1 MSDALLD
8 LQRLDT
14 TSEQLVHRRANLAQR
29 QALSDAVSE
38 QERQQREIDVV
49 AAARAEVATRQRRLE
64 VEAQSISAKAD
75 TDDARLY
82 SGEVTAIKDLEALQ
96 HEIAGLRARQGEFE
110 DQALEAMMEAEE
122 LANQVT
128 ELEAGR
134 ATIDQVIAGLEAEIA
149 EAEVEIDAELER
161 VGGERRELAT
171 AIDSALVAEYERR
184 RPAFG
189 AATVVRFDGSGC
201 SGCPSAMPAVEVD
214 RIKHLD
220 GSDPADCEECGR
232 VVLR

>member
-64 VEAQSISAKAD
+64 VEAQSISDKAD

-149 EAEVEIDAELER
+149 EAEVEIDAELEQ
-161 VGGERRELAT
+161 VGVERRELAT

-189 AATVVRFDGSGC
+189 AATVVRFHGSGC

>member
-64 VEAQSISAKAD
+64 VEAQSISDKAD

-122 LANQVT
+122 LANQVA

-134 ATIDQVIAGLEAEIA
+134 APIDQVIAGLEAEIA
-149 EAEVEIDAELER
+149 EAEVEIDAELEQ
-161 VGGERRELAT
+161 VGVERRELAT

>member
-29 QALSDAVSE
+29 QALSEAVSE

-64 VEAQSISAKAD
+64 VEAQSISDKAD

-122 LANQVT
+122 LANQIT

-149 EAEVEIDAELER
+149 EAEVEIDAELNGWAG
-161 VGGERRELAT
+161 VAT
-171 AIDSALVAEYERR
+171 ATASTARQQCERR
-184 RPAFG
+184 RPASEHR
-189 AATVVRFDGSGC
+189 AVRRLWVLGL
-201 SGCPSAMPAVEVD
+201 PSAMPAVVD

-220 GSDPADCEECGR
+220 GSDPADCEDRLVPCRRRAPGAVR
-232 VVLR
+232 V

>member
-14 TSEQLVHRRANLAQR
+14 TTEQLTHRRANLEQR
-29 QALSDAVSE
+29 QALVDAQAE
-38 QERQQREIDVV
+38 QARQQAEIDLV
-49 AAARAEVATRQRRLE
+49 AAARVEVATRQRRHE
-64 VEAQSISAKAD
+64 DEAQTLSDKAD
-75 TDDARLY
+75 VDDARLY

-122 LANQVT
+122 LAGRIE
-128 ELEAGR
+128 ELESARAG
-134 ATIDQVIAGLEAEIA
+134 IDAVIAGLESEITAA
-149 EAEVEIDAELER
+149 EAEIDDELAQVAADREGVAASIDA
-161 VGGERRELAT
+161 G
-171 AIDSALVAEYERR
+171 LVAEYERR
-184 RPAFG
+184 RAGFG

-220 GSDPADCEECGR
+220 GTDPADCEECGR
-232 VVLR
+232 IVLR